1 MKKLTL
7 VMLAVISMALVSCG
21 GGNKH
26 KTLAESVRER
36 EEKEK
41 AVLDAK
47 LYEPA
52 TPAINYGKALPDEKD
67 SFFSLRDYFEVKSV
81 ALSQTDETTV
91 PSYVIATVT
100 LEALE
105 DAPEDF
111 NYIYGKITLFDENML
126 EIKSDGSEYKR
137 TDGTTTNSNDFKK
150 GDVCRLS
157 ANIHYQERNFDV
169 LSKAKYVQINYF
181 KGFKYTK
188 Q

>member
-52 TPAINYGKALPDEKD
+52 TPAIISGMHFLMKKIV
-67 SFFSLRDYFEVKSV
+67 FF
-81 ALSQTDETTV
+81 
-91 PSYVIATVT
+91 
-100 LEALE
+100 
-105 DAPEDF
+105 
-111 NYIYGKITLFDENML
+111 
-126 EIKSDGSEYKR
+126 
-137 TDGTTTNSNDFKK
+137 
-150 GDVCRLS
+150 
-157 ANIHYQERNFDV
+157 H
-169 LSKAKYVQINYF
+169 
-181 KGFKYTK
+181 
-188 Q
+188 

>member
-81 ALSQTDETTV
+81 AL
-91 PSYVIATVT
+91 YVIATVT

-181 KGFKYTK
+181 KGFKYIK

>member
-1 MKKLTL
+1 
-7 VMLAVISMALVSCG
+7 MLAVISMALVSYG

-81 ALSQTDETTV
+81 ALSQTDETAV

-126 EIKSDGSEYKR
+126 EIKRTVMILKR
-137 TDGTTTNSNDFKK
+137 GMFADYLPIFIIKK
-150 GDVCRLS
+150 ETLMYFQKLNMYRLTILKGL
-157 ANIHYQERNFDV
+157 NIQNNKEQSVWQEE
-169 LSKAKYVQINYF
+169 S
-181 KGFKYTK
+181 
-188 Q
+188 